1 MGYGYIIPI
10 EVYAV
15 KGTHKKGRAITA
27 RQHCFGDGFRR
38 CAPRERTAAGTFFLC
53 ENPAY
58 ACGVSVISRTFLL

>member
-1 MGYGYIIPI
+1 MGYGYIIPA

-15 KGTHKKGRAITA
+15 KGTRKKRRAITA
-27 RQHCFGDGFRR
+27 RQHWFGDGSRR
-38 CAPRERTAAGTFFLC
+38 CAPRERTAAETFFLC